1 MRATWAG
8 DESIETN
15 QNQTP
20 KRKPP
25 QRRITVVGINAS
37 EDPQSQPETGGHWSE
52 GFIQAS
58 HYYTVTEWHFT
69 DRPLNLSLGIFLG
82 SYKQMHLNKLKK
94 NYGSTG
100 KINTSTIGGLDLA
113 EVERGILIY
122 NVAPLHKSYSTIKRN
137 IILVYYPAIP
147 VI

>member
-1 MRATWAG
+1 MGRWWVHWNQSESDTQAQAPPAAHHRGGDQRFRGPAVATRNRWALV
-8 DESIETN
+8 
-15 QNQTP
+15 
-20 KRKPP
+20 
-25 QRRITVVGINAS
+25 RRLHTGFTLLHSHWVG
-37 EDPQSQPETGGHWSE
+37 
-52 GFIQAS
+52 
-58 HYYTVTEWHFT
+58 FT
-69 DRPLNLSLGIFLG
+69 DRPLNLSLCIFLG